1 MGLTEGDSV
10 GLEVEVVGCKKY
22 VLARCKIIEQSSAA
36 SIEMILILTFLTSSL
51 GEEVGL
57 TNGDLVGLKVASC
70 NEGNVVSERSKSDQ
84 RLISINRQ

>member
-36 SIEMILILTFLTSSL
+36 SIDNDIDISH
-51 GEEVGL
+51 
-57 TNGDLVGLKVASC
+57 LVTWRGGWLDKGRFGRLKVASC
-70 NEGNVVSERSKSDQ
+70 NEGNVVSEMSKSDQ
-84 RLISINRQ
+84 RLSSINRQ